1 MFSMVPCSQFL
12 MPTLKRVALRTLT
25 FLMLIIFLWPAVS
38 WSHGNNKETKPGL
51 SAFLDRNSAA
61 VGSIVVLTLRYT
73 LPEGA
78 LLPKDPE
85 IRGLEGISIVER
97 IEVPGEI
104 RIKLLVDRLGPWKSG
119 PLSLA
124 VQDKDRGT
132 QVLEAEPVSL
142 TVFSNLGD
150 QPAEAQLRPIQ
161 GIVPTQAVWL
171 QYLAWGAGLAGLLL
185 AGLGFFWWRRKRR
198 AQRDFLELEDPPHL
212 RALKQIEQLQA
223 KGIFEKG
230 NVKEFYFSFT
240 EILRRYLE
248 SLRGFP
254 AAEFTTE
261 EIARY
266 VDNQQDRKLLP
277 LLREADLVKFAD
289 TIPTPARK
297 EEDVKTALDYI
308 QQTSPI
314 SEDPLVTEASYE
326 VVE

>member
-1 MFSMVPCSQFL
+1 
-12 MPTLKRVALRTLT
+12 
-25 FLMLIIFLWPAVS
+25 MLVIFVWPAVS
-38 WSHGNNKETKPGL
+38 WSQGNNKETKPGL
-51 SAFLDRNSAA
+51 SASLDRNPAA
-61 VGSIVVLTLRYT
+61 VGSMVVLTLRYT

-119 PLSLA
+119 PLSL
-124 VQDKDRGT
+124 VIQDKDGGA
-132 QVLEAEPVSL
+132 QVLEADPVSL
-142 TVFSNLGD
+142 TVSSNLGD

-161 GIVPTQAVWL
+161 GIVATQPLWL
-171 QYLAWGAGLAGLLL
+171 HYLPWGAGLLGLLL
-185 AGLGFFWWRRKRR
+185 AGAGFLWWRRKRR
-198 AQRDFLELEDPPHL
+198 AQRDVFELEDPPHL

-240 EILRRYLE
+240 EILRQYLE

-297 EEDVKTALDYI
+297 EEDVKTALAYI

-314 SEDPLVTEASYE
+314 SGVPRVTEASYE